1 MEPKTSITLLW
12 HSERSRKEK
21 NKSDPACKNK
31 FFLKEWGLLHVALF
45 PLASTTQG
53 QMKLPGGDEAL
64 LV

>member
-1 MEPKTSITLLW
+1 MEPKTS
-12 HSERSRKEK
+12 HSSDIQKDQEK
-21 NKSDPACKNK
+21 KKKKSDPACKNK